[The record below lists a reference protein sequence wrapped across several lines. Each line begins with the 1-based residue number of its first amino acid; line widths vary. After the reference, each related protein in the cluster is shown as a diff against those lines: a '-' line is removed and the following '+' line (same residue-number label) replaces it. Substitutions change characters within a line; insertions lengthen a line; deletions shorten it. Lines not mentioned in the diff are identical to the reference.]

1 MTQLDRLKQGLYY
14 NSRSAEIGDYNLQ
27 VKLILHR
34 YNQLPQSEKAE
45 REAILRGLFGS
56 LGKNPY
62 IENTFQCDMG
72 FNLHAG
78 DNLYCNHNC
87 VFLDCAPITI
97 GDDVLFGPN
106 VGIYTPEHAFDPT
119 LRKIGWERSLP
130 VTIGDRVWVGG
141 SVTIL
146 GGVTIGSDTI
156 IGAGSVVTH
165 DIPSGVIAV
174 GNPCRVLREISE
186 EDKRTHSPQDL

>member
-14 NSRSAEIGDYNLQ
+14 NSRSHEIGDYNLQ
-27 VKLILHR
+27 VKLKMHR

-45 REAILRGLFGS
+45 REAILRELFGS

-62 IENTFQCDMG
+62 IENSFQCDMG

-156 IGAGSVVTH
+156 IGAGSVVPH
-165 DIPSGVIAV
+165 DIPAGVIAA
-174 GNPCRVLREISE
+174 GNPCRVIREISE
-186 EDKRTHSPQDL
+186 EDRRTHAPQDL